1 MWEKH
6 DKNSDEYKSWKLS
19 HINKC
24 DINFDG
30 SAGMEP
36 TGILELFQRSL
47 NFNIRYKNFISDGYS
62 KTFAVLSEAENIQLK
77 SLIVLGMYRKG
88 LVQL

>member
-19 HINKC
+19 HKKIC

-30 SAGMEP
+30 SAGAMEP

-47 NFNIRYKNFISDGYS
+47 NFNISGIKISYLMGI
-62 KTFAVLSEAENIQLK
+62 A
-77 SLIVLGMYRKG
+77 RHW
-88 LVQL
+88 